1 MKQQTIFKCQFSR
14 FIATSAMLAA
24 LGSPNLHAAELKDYL
39 PFGNSKPT
47 QAPAATPQAAPANP
61 AALNPAP
68 AKHVAAPSTGSDE
81 VIAKV
86 GAAELKEADIR
97 GYLAALPPADRAA
110 LTQDPAALSQF
121 VRVLLVNQIVLKQA
135 LDKHWDQQPD
145 NATLLRRVR
154 DGAVI
159 EAYLQSVSKPADDF
173 PNDADVQKV
182 YDANKSLLV
191 VPRQYRL
198 AQIYL
203 TVPKDADQPTKDKVE
218 QKAKQL
224 SESLKQPGADFAAIA
239 KASSDA
245 KETAKRGGEIGWV
258 AESQLRGEIK
268 TLVLALSKGGTTD
281 PIYVDDGWQIV
292 KLLDEKD
299 ARTQTFAEARD
310 ALAQQMREQ
319 LMAANRRAFIAGLQ
333 KQDPPV
339 INELALAKLFSNKTA
354 SQPAA
359 ATASASQ

>member
-1 MKQQTIFKCQFSR
+1 MKQQTISKCQFSR
-14 FIATSAMLAA
+14 LIATSAMLAA

-39 PFGNSKPT
+39 SFGNSKPT
-47 QAPAATPQAAPANP
+47 RAPAATSQVAPANP
-61 AALNPAP
+61 AAINPVP
-68 AKHVAAPSTGSDE
+68 PKHAAATSTGSDE
-81 VIAKV
+81 VLAKV
-86 GAAELKEADIR
+86 GSAELREGDIR
-97 GYLAALPPADRAA
+97 GYLAALSPGDRAA

-135 LDKHWDQQPD
+135 LDKRWDQQPD
-145 NATLLRRVR
+145 NAALLRRVR
-154 DGAVI
+154 EGAVI
-159 EAYLQSVSKPADDF
+159 EAYLQSVSKPADDY
-173 PNDADVQKV
+173 PSDADVQKV

-203 TVPKDADQPTKDKVE
+203 TVPKDADQPTKDKIE
-218 QKAKQL
+218 QKVKQL

-258 AESQLRGEIK
+258 AEQQLRGEIK

-281 PIYVDDGWQIV
+281 PVYVDDGWQIV

-319 LMAANRRAFIAGLQ
+319 LMAANRRAFVAGLQ
-333 KQDPPV
+333 RQDPPV

-354 SQPAA
+354 PQPAA